1 LNINVWN
8 CDFYDYYQ
16 TQNEAQMFNAFQ
28 DATTSKMASI
38 YKTVVQLF
46 INYVCIFLNSF
57 LLF

>member
-1 LNINVWN
+1 MCGTVIFMIIIKLK
-8 CDFYDYYQ
+8 
-16 TQNEAQMFNAFQ
+16 NEAQMFNAFQ

-46 INYVCIFLNSF
+46 INCVCIFLNSL